1 MKSGIADKLSSK
13 KTRSFL
19 TDFLL
24 KKFWFFLH
32 EIVYS
37 WIRSTGKEYES
48 VYGVIDNQE
57 TKERISYFFSLNLFH
72 LNIFKLRTKI
82 FHHVETRMIILT
94 NPFAATILRDKF
106 SLPYPLQDRSIYNR
120 G

>member
-1 MKSGIADKLSSK
+1 MSRKKLLEQLYQDVLSQRMKSGIADKISSK

-19 TDFLL
+19 TEFLL

-57 TKERISYFFSLNLFH
+57 TKERISYFFSCN
-72 LNIFKLRTKI
+72 
-82 FHHVETRMIILT
+82 V
-94 NPFAATILRDKF
+94 KF
-106 SLPYPLQDRSIYNR
+106 IRSEYI
-120 G
+120 